1 MKDIFLVDADDTI
14 LDFHGASGF
23 ALKHCFSVFN
33 EAWDERYL
41 QVFKRMNDGLWAA
54 LERKEITRQELIQ
67 TRFSIYLKEL
77 GKGYDA
83 DLFNREYLRYL
94 AENPMYFAGAEAF
107 LTELGARGRIYI
119 VTNGTEWIQK
129 SRFQRSGLN
138 GYAEKVFI
146 SDVVGYNKPDLR
158 YTQHVIDNIENFDM
172 ARAVWIG
179 DSLSADIAGANAVG
193 MASILYDTTG
203 KKEKEGIKPD
213 YIAKNYKEI
222 LEILQKIAVET

>member
-1 MKDIFLVDADDTI
+1 MKDVFLVDADDTL

-33 EAWDERYL
+33 EPWDECFL
-41 QVFKRMNDGLWAA
+41 QVFKKINDGLWAV
-54 LERKEITRQELIQ
+54 LERKEITREALIK
-67 TRFSIYLKEL
+67 TRFSIYLNAL
-77 GKGYDA
+77 GKEYDA
-83 DLFNREYLRYL
+83 DKFNGEYLRYL
-94 AENPMYFAGAEAF
+94 ATNPLCFAGAEAF
-107 LTELGARGRIYI
+107 LEELGKRGKIYI

-146 SDVVGYNKPDLR
+146 SDVVGYNKPDVR
-158 YTQHVIDNIENFDM
+158 YTQHVIDNIENFEM

-193 MASILYDTTG
+193 MTSVLYDPTG
-203 KKEKEGIKPD
+203 EKQKEGVKPD

-222 LEILQKIAVET
+222 LEILEKLTVDS

>member
-1 MKDIFLVDADDTI
+1 MKSIFLVDADDTV

-33 EAWDERYL
+33 EPWDEFYL
-41 QVFKRMNDGLWAA
+41 RVFKRINDGLWTA
-54 LERKEITRQELIQ
+54 LERKEITRQQLIQ

-77 GKGYDA
+77 GKEYDA
-83 DLFNREYLRYL
+83 EKFNREYLRYL
-94 AENPMYFAGAEAF
+94 AENPMYFAGAEDF
-107 LTELGARGRIYI
+107 LAELGKRGRIYI

-146 SDVVGYNKPDLR
+146 SDAVGYNKPDVR

-179 DSLSADIAGANAVG
+179 DSLSADIAGANTVG
-193 MASILYDTTG
+193 MTSILYDRTG

-222 LEILQKIAVET
+222 LGILQKIAMDT